1 MIRFNAQPVTLDAAP
16 SDQAEPPRTISGVAL
31 DWAETAVV
39 SDGTAVRFERGA
51 FDVNAKPAKL
61 IENHDMGQLLGVVTE
76 LVDDESGLLFV
87 AKFAKTPAADAA
99 IELVKAT
106 AYDAV
111 SVGAQPVKFKYDKE
125 GTMIV
130 SEARLVELSLVPYG
144 AFESARIDSIAAAQE
159 IHAPTQ
165 GDGHTSTQ
173 ETEGDIP
180 KMDTQPAVAPTVEAT
195 IPTTPLPAQ
204 PKKNFGM
211 PTPGEYLAAFH
222 IGGETWARVN
232 AAAVD
237 AAKSRESAFQ
247 ASIQAA
253 AGDVTTTDT
262 PLLTQRV
269 VGTVFENLNYVRPV
283 VAAVG
288 ARAMPDGG
296 NQKTFVRPTWTT
308 HPTVATQ
315 ASELAA
321 VSATTP
327 VIAANV
333 VTKSTVAGQ
342 VTFSVQDVDFTSPSA
357 MDIVLTDLAGQ
368 YLLKTDDIAA
378 DAIVAGSTASGST
391 WTVTANDPSTLVA
404 ALYDAATDILS
415 ATNFLPDTIFVA
427 PGVWKS
433 LGSQLDGDDRPVFPY
448 AGAAGLMGVNA
459 MGAANITQSST
470 FNPFGLRLV
479 ADRNF
484 AAGTMIVAR
493 SNAIEFYEDV
503 RGIKSVEVPATLG
516 RTFSY
521 YGYCA
526 TFIADGQQVKSIT
539 VA

>member
-1 MIRFNAQPVTLDAAP
+1 MIRFTAQPVTLDAAP
-16 SDQAEPPRTISGVAL
+16 NDTTEPPRTISGVAL
-31 DWAETAVV
+31 DWSETAVV

-61 IENHDMGQLLGVVTE
+61 IENHDMSQLLGVVTE
-76 LVDDESGLLFV
+76 LADDEAGLMFV

-111 SVGAQPVKFKYDKE
+111 SVGAQPVKFKYDKD
-125 GTMIV
+125 GTMVV
-130 SEARLVELSLVPYG
+130 SEARLIELSLVPFG

-159 IHAPTQ
+159 IHTQ
-165 GDGHTSTQ
+165 DPADSHTSSQ
-173 ETEGDIP
+173 EPEGEKP
-180 KMDTQPAVAPTVEAT
+180 TMDNTAAAPIVEAT
-195 IPTTPLPAQ
+195 IPTAPLPAQ
-204 PKKNFGM
+204 PKRNFGM
-211 PTPGEYLAAFH
+211 PTPGEYLAAYH
-222 IGGETWARVN
+222 VGGETWQRVN
-232 AAAVD
+232 AAAMEV
-237 AAKSRESAFQ
+237 AKSRESAFQ

-269 VGTVFENLNYVRPV
+269 IGTVFENLNYVRPV

-308 HPTVATQ
+308 HPTVGVQ
-315 ASELAA
+315 SSELSP
-321 VSATTP
+321 VSSTTP

-333 VTKSTVAGQ
+333 VTKSTVSGA
-342 VTFSVQDVDFTSPSA
+342 VLFSVQDVDFTSPSA
-357 MDIVLTDLAGQ
+357 MDIVLTDLVGQ
-368 YLLKTDDIAA
+368 YMLKTDDVAA
-378 DAIVAGSTASGST
+378 DAIVAGKTASGST
-391 WTVTANDPSTLVA
+391 WTVTANDPSSLIES
-404 ALYDAATDILS
+404 LYDAATDVLS
-415 ATNFLPDTIFVA
+415 ATNFLPDTIFVS
-427 PGVWKS
+427 PDVWKK
-433 LGSQLDGDDRPVFPY
+433 LGSQLDADKRPVFSY
-448 AGAAGLMGVNA
+448 TGAAGLMGVNGVGSA
-459 MGAANITQSST
+459 DITQSST

-484 AAGTMIVAR
+484 ASGTMIVAR
-493 SNAIEFYEDV
+493 SNAIEYYEDI
-503 RGIKSVEVPATLG
+503 RGIKSVEVPSTLG
-516 RTFSY
+516 RQFSY

-526 TFIADGQQVKSIT
+526 TFIADGAMVKSIT